1 MSVLIRPIMV
11 IGAFIAIGSL
21 WSLLFIQ
28 PGTGE
33 FVIAVTSVGFGVV
46 IVAIAIVLARG
57 DLRRVVDK
65 EDRR

>member
-1 MSVLIRPIMV
+1 MSALIRPIMT

-21 WSLLFIQ
+21 WALLYVQ

-33 FVIAVTSVGFGVV
+33 FVIAVMSVLLGAVM
-46 IVAIAIVLARG
+46 VALAIVLARG

-65 EDRR
+65 EDRQ